1 VEGEHGVHGG
11 REASIAPGTG
21 GSPPP
26 GAATGPR
33 ARALRPLRP
42 VRTGFHPNHESIVTD
57 SQREPPFEGGSQ
69 PVPEHPPEVPGPGRS
84 VMQIVVLVI
93 ALIVIV
99 GSVVF
104 YFR

>member
-1 VEGEHGVHGG
+1 
-11 REASIAPGTG
+11 
-21 GSPPP
+21 
-26 GAATGPR
+26 
-33 ARALRPLRP
+33 
-42 VRTGFHPNHESIVTD
+42 VTD

-84 VMQIVVLVI
+84 VMQIVVFAI
-93 ALIVIV
+93 ALIVIL